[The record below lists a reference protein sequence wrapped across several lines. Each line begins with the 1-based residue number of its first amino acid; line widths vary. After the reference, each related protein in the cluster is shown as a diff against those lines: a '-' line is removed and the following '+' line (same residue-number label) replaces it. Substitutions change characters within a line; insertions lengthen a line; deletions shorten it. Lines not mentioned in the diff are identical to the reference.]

1 MQQSNS
7 LVTVKIQVT
16 YHKQERKKPMEL
28 KETFQQV
35 KAASKTLG
43 LLTDDQRNEILQAVA
58 DAIIAETPAL
68 LAANA
73 EDLAKMDKA
82 NPLYDRLQLTEQR
95 LHDIAADMRH
105 VSTLP
110 SPLGRILKEK
120 TLDNGL
126 HLQRIAVP
134 FGVIGMIYEARPN
147 VTFDVFSLCFK
158 SGNACVLKGGKDANC
173 SNTASIE
180 LIHRVL
186 IKYDIDPAVATL
198 LPATHEATGEM
209 LNAVGYIDLCIPR
222 GGKKLIQFVRDTAKV
237 PVIETGA
244 GVVHCYFDKEG
255 DVEMGKAIITN
266 AKCRRCSV
274 CNTLDTLIIHEQR
287 LNDLPTLCEDLAKRE
302 VKIHADAQAYEA
314 LKGNYPDT
322 LLDIVSDETPCPN
335 ADGNVWNTE
344 WLSMQMGIKTVT
356 SEDEALEHIAT
367 YGSGHSESIVSDN
380 EAAQKKFQMMVDAAC
395 VYVNTPTSFTDGAQ
409 FGLGAEIGIS
419 TQKLGARGP
428 MALEEITTYK
438 WLITGNGQIR
448 A

>member
-1 MQQSNS
+1 
-7 LVTVKIQVT
+7 
-16 YHKQERKKPMEL
+16 MEL
-28 KETFQQV
+28 KETFQKV
-35 KAASKTLG
+35 KTASKTLG
-43 LLTDDQRNEILQAVA
+43 LLTDEQRNEVLQAVA

-68 LAANA
+68 LKANA

-82 NPLYDRLQLTEQR
+82 NPLYDRLQLTELR

-110 SPLGRILKEK
+110 SPLGRNLKEK

-186 IKYDIDPAVATL
+186 IKYGIDPAVATL

-244 GVVHCYFDKEG
+244 GVVHCYFDKDG

-287 LNDLPTLCEDLAKRE
+287 LNDLPMLCEDLAKRE

>member
-1 MQQSNS
+1 
-7 LVTVKIQVT
+7 
-16 YHKQERKKPMEL
+16 MEL
-28 KETFQQV
+28 KETFQKV

-43 LLTDDQRNEILQAVA
+43 LLTDEQRNEVLQAVA

-68 LAANA
+68 LKANA

-126 HLQRIAVP
+126 HLQRVAVP

-186 IKYDIDPAVATL
+186 IKYSIDPAVATL

-244 GVVHCYFDKEG
+244 GVVHCYFDKDG

-335 ADGNVWNTE
+335 ADGNIWNTE
-344 WLSMQMGIKTVT
+344 WLSMQMGIKTVAN
-356 SEDEALEHIAT
+356 EDEALEHIAT
-367 YGSGHSESIVSDN
+367 YGSGHSESIVSNN

-395 VYVNTPTSFTDGAQ
+395 VYVNTPNSFTDGAQ